1 MSKLNLVEKII
12 QKHLMQEY
20 QTEQNELP
28 IKIDQTLT
36 QDATGTMVYLQFETL
51 GIDAPLT
58 ELSVSYVDHNTIQD
72 GFENADDHQY
82 LKSVAARYGIVFSRP
97 GNGICHQVHLE
108 RFGKPG
114 KTLLGSDSHTPT
126 GGGLGM
132 LAIGA
137 GGIDVALAMA
147 GMPFFIPAPK
157 VIEVRLKNKLAKWAT
172 AKDIILELLRILTTK
187 GNTGCIIEY
196 TGDGVKTLSVPERA
210 TITNMGAEL
219 GVTTSIFPSDEITR
233 KFLKAQQREEDWQEL
248 KADEGATY
256 YKTIEIDLS
265 RLEPLIAM
273 PHSPDNV
280 KKVKEVAGT
289 KIQQVAIGSCTN
301 ASFTDMMM
309 VAKLLA
315 GHTVHPDV
323 SLVIAPG
330 SRQVYQMLAANGA
343 LKIFLDAGARLLEPV
358 CGFCIGNCHAP
369 PSEGISL
376 RTINRNFKGRSG
388 TPSAQVCLVSPVV
401 AAISAIKGEIT
412 DPALSDFDFPVAA
425 EPDSFLVDDSMFI
438 RPLPIEER
446 RKVKIVRGPNIG
458 EPLFPDELPQTSTG
472 IVGIK
477 LGDKV
482 TTDDIMPAGSRLK
495 YRSNIPKY
503 AEFVF
508 ERQDASFAKRAL
520 ELKRA
525 GKDVVI
531 IGGLSYGQ
539 GSSREHAAI
548 CPKYLGVRFVIAK
561 SFERIHFANLI
572 NYGILPLTFVNES
585 DYEKIEQG
593 DELIFTALIESVQS
607 AKTLFVLNKT
617 KNTRFELNI
626 GLTERQRT
634 ILLKGGILRYARESI
649 KR

>member
-1 MSKLNLVEKII
+1 MGKLNIVEKII
-12 QKHLMQEY
+12 KNHLAKDYQQE
-20 QTEQNELP
+20 ESELP

-51 GIDAPLT
+51 KLDSPLT

-72 GFENADDHQY
+72 GFENADDHRY
-82 LKSVAARYGIVFSRP
+82 LQTVAASSGIVFSRA

-108 RFGKPG
+108 RFAIPG

-126 GGGLGM
+126 CGGMGM

-157 VIEVRLKNKLAKWAT
+157 VIEVHLKNKLSKWAT
-172 AKDIILELLRILTTK
+172 AKDIILEVLRILTTK

-196 TGDGVKTLSVPERA
+196 TGEGVKTLSVPERA

-219 GVTTSIFPSDEITR
+219 GVTTSIFPSDEITK
-233 KFLKAQQREEDWQEL
+233 KFLLAQGRQNDWQEL
-248 KADEGATY
+248 KADDGASY
-256 YKTIEIDLS
+256 HRRIEIDLAT
-265 RLEPLIAM
+265 LEPLIAM

-280 KKVKEVAGT
+280 KKVKEVSGT
-289 KIQQVAIGSCTN
+289 KIQQVTIGSCTN
-301 ASFTDMMM
+301 ASYMDMMM
-309 VAKLLA
+309 VAKLLEH
-315 GHTVHPDV
+315 HTVHQDV

-330 SRQVYQMLAANGA
+330 SRQVYQMLAKNGA
-343 LKIFLDAGARLLEPV
+343 LKTFLDAGARLLESV

-369 PSEGISL
+369 PTDGVSL

-388 TPSAQVCLVSPVV
+388 TPSAQVCLISPLV
-401 AAISAIKGEIT
+401 AAISAVKGEIT
-412 DPALSDFDFPVAA
+412 DPIASGFELPSVE
-425 EPDSFLVDDSMFI
+425 EPTSFLVDDSMLI
-438 RPLPIEER
+438 KPLPVAER
-446 RKVKIVRGPNIG
+446 KQVRIVRGPNIG
-458 EPLFPDELPQTSTG
+458 EPLFPDELPEKSRAV
-472 IVGIK
+472 VGIK
-477 LGDKV
+477 LGDKI

-520 ELKRA
+520 AIKGNGE
-525 GKDVVI
+525 DVAIV
-531 IGGLSYGQ
+531 GGLSYGQ

-572 NYGILPLTFVNES
+572 NYGILPLIFSNES

-593 DELIFTALIESVQS
+593 DELEFAALCENVRSS
-607 AKTLFVLNKT
+607 KTMQIHNKT
-617 KNTRFELNI
+617 KNIKIALNI
-626 GLTERQRT
+626 SLTERQRT
-634 ILLKGGILRYARESI
+634 ILLKGGILRYAREGV